1 MTPEHYPDC
10 HLTYCSN
17 VHPGASWSDH
27 FRELEQALPPLKQRL
42 SPDAPF
48 GVGLRVSAAAA
59 VELLSGDTLERFREW
74 LDQQGLYVFTL
85 NGFPYG
91 HFHRQRVKDQVYAP
105 DWRSEERQTYTLNL
119 VKVLSALLPEGS
131 EGGISTSPLSYKPW
145 LKSRAEREETFR
157 VSAVRLAD
165 VALEMHQV
173 HEREGREIHLD
184 IEPEPDCLLENSA
197 ETVDFFTDWLMPLG
211 GDHLVTHHG
220 VTPDAAREILQRHI
234 TVCYDTC
241 HFAVEFEEADQ
252 ALERFRQA
260 GIRIGKVQ
268 ISSALKIDLSQADPK
283 RELSAF
289 DEPVYLHQV
298 VERQHNGTLH
308 QYRDLPHAFEHVR
321 ERQEGEWRVHFHVPI
336 FMENFGA
343 FGSTRDHI
351 AQVVTPLLK
360 SGACRHFE
368 IETYTWE
375 VLPGTLKLDLVES
388 IGREFDWAL
397 ELFRPTHGKTAQRPN

>member
-1 MTPEHYPDC
+1 MTPEHFPDS

-27 FRELEQALPPLKQRL
+27 FSELERALPPLKQRL

-48 GVGLRVSAAAA
+48 GVGLRVSAIAAS
-59 VELLSGDTLERFREW
+59 ELLSGDTLERFKEW
-74 LDQQGLYVFTL
+74 LRQQGLYVFTL

-105 DWRSEERQTYTLNL
+105 DWRREERLTYTLNL
-119 VKVLSALLPEGS
+119 VRVLSELLPEGS

-145 LKSRAEREETFR
+145 LKSRDEREETFR

-165 VALEMHQV
+165 AAWAMFQI
-173 HEREGREIHLD
+173 RESEGKELHLD

-197 ETVDFFTDWLMPLG
+197 ETVDFFTRWLFPIG
-211 GDHLVTHHG
+211 GDHLVKYHG
-220 VTPDAAREILQRHI
+220 VSQGEARDILQRHI

-241 HFAVEFEEADQ
+241 HFAIEYEEADI
-252 ALERFRQA
+252 ALERFRSA

-268 ISSALKIDLSQADPK
+268 ISSALKLDLSQTDPK
-283 RELSAF
+283 EELKAF

-298 VERQHNGTLH
+298 VERRPDGSLE
-308 QYRDLPHAFEHVR
+308 QYRDLPHAFEHFR
-321 ERQEGEWRVHFHVPI
+321 EGQRGEWRVHFHVPL
-336 FMENFGA
+336 FMEQFGT

-351 AQVVTPLLK
+351 SGVVKPLLE
-360 SGACRHFE
+360 SGECRHFE

-375 VLPGTLKLDLVES
+375 VLPESLKLDLVES

-397 ELFRPTHGKTAQRPN
+397 ELFRPNGAETAQR